1 MKIKATIEKI
11 PGGMMIVP
19 LFIGVMINTFFPA
32 LLNIGGM
39 TTALAKGSGVLI
51 AAFLVC
57 MGASINLRSTPMALK
72 KGVAVTFTKFLI
84 GALLGIAVAYFF
96 GPEGIFGLSALAI
109 ISAVTNSNGGLYVA
123 LAGEFGDETDVGA
136 IAILS
141 VNDGPFLT
149 MIALGIAGIAS
160 MPLLPLLGV
169 VLPLLVGLVLG
180 NLDEDLRTFLS
191 KGGAILI
198 PFFAFALG
206 AALNLSTIIA
216 AGLPGILLGVIT
228 TFFGGIFNILAD
240 RAVGGKGICGA
251 AASSTAGNAVAT
263 PAAIALVDPSFVP
276 MVNVATS
283 QIAAAV
289 VTTII
294 FTPILT
300 QFIARRNRKKI

>member
-1 MKIKATIEKI
+1 MKLKATIEKI
-11 PGGMMIVP
+11 QGGMMIVP
-19 LFIGVMINTFFPA
+19 LFIGVMLNTFFPA
-32 LLNIGGM
+32 LLDIGGM
-39 TTALAKGSGVLI
+39 TTSLARGSGVLI

-96 GPEGIFGLSALAI
+96 GAEGIFGLSALAI

-180 NLDEDLRTFLS
+180 NLDEDLRTFLG
-191 KGGAILI
+191 KGGAVLI

-206 AALNLSTIIA
+206 AGLNLSTII
-216 AGLPGILLGVIT
+216 
-228 TFFGGIFNILAD
+228 
-240 RAVGGKGICGA
+240 
-251 AASSTAGNAVAT
+251 
-263 PAAIALVDPSFVP
+263 
-276 MVNVATS
+276 
-283 QIAAAV
+283 
-289 VTTII
+289 
-294 FTPILT
+294 
-300 QFIARRNRKKI
+300 